1 MKNIKINLAITLM
14 SFLFVSFSVK
24 TMNAQLSTN
33 EKDGLIYM
41 YEEEKLAHD
50 VYKTFSEKYTVP
62 VFKNITKSEAY
73 HMNMVLDLI
82 KKYKLKDPSG
92 KAHGEFENKDLQ
104 KLYNDLIEKGSKSL
118 VDALEV
124 GATIEDVDIFDLE
137 KLKNKVKNEEIN
149 KLYTQL
155 ICGSENHMRAFT
167 GHLKFRDKVYSQQ
180 YLSKTRYEEIINGE
194 HKRCFELK

>member
-1 MKNIKINLAITLM
+1 MKNIRVSLALTLVSM
-14 SFLFVSFSVK
+14 LFVSFSVK

-50 VYKTFSEKYTVP
+50 VYKTLSEKYKVP

-73 HMNMVLDLI
+73 HMNMVLELI
-82 KKYKLKDPSG
+82 QKYELKDPSG
-92 KAHGEFENKDLQ
+92 KAHGEFENKELQ
-104 KLYNDLIEKGSKSL
+104 KLYNNLIEKGSKSL
-118 VDALEV
+118 VDALIV

-137 KLKNKVKNEEIN
+137 KINSKVKNEDVK
-149 KLYTQL
+149 KLYELL